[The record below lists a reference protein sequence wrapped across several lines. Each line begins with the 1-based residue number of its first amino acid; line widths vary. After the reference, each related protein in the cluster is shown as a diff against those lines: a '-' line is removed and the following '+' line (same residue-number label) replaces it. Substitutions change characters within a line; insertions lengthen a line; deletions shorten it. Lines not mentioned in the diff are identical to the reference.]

1 MLLTIISLF
10 RSTARLVLRNIDS
23 VSYETTS
30 PSVHL
35 RKTILR
41 GRETTAYTS
50 RKLEEE
56 DEETGMRRGTGGRS
70 RSRWSAVRYTPPQT
84 YGSHCV
90 PLGAHTPG
98 RGARRFYRR
107 RRDTR
112 RDTPAFMDPTPCFFS
127 VKRCARGNL
136 ETVESQFS
144 ARCERVRVYS
154 TTGLY
159 VDVSRKSRENR
170 FAQMNSGTRKH

>member
-1 MLLTIISLF
+1 MCVRAKRFCEVT
-10 RSTARLVLRNIDS
+10 
-23 VSYETTS
+23 
-30 PSVHL
+30 
-35 RKTILR
+35 LR
-41 GRETTAYTS
+41 GVEKPPAYI
-50 RKLEEE
+50 
-56 DEETGMRRGTGGRS
+56 EETRGGGGRGDEGMGRGTGGRS

-84 YGSHCV
+84 YGAHCV

-144 ARCERVRVYS
+144 ARRERARVYIFDNERYML
-154 TTGLY
+154 T
-159 VDVSRKSRENR
+159 SRGNR
-170 FAQMNSGTRKH
+170 DKIDLHK

>member
-1 MLLTIISLF
+1 MHS
-10 RSTARLVLRNIDS
+10 
-23 VSYETTS
+23 
-30 PSVHL
+30 

-41 GRETTAYTS
+41 GNTPRGRGTTTYI
-50 RKLEEE
+50 
-56 DEETGMRRGTGGRS
+56 EETGGRGRGDEGDEERNGRS
-70 RSRWSAVRYTPPQT
+70 IEAPDGASVRYTPPQT
-84 YGSHCV
+84 YGAHCV

-144 ARCERVRVYS
+144 ARRERARVYS
-154 TTGLY
+154 TTALY
-159 VDVSRKSRENR
+159 VDVSRGSRD
-170 FAQMNSGTRKH
+170 KIDLHK